1 MKIWKRALSV
11 SITGVMLAAAPMTAL
26 AASPEFARTSE
37 EWARLRDNKMEYDE
51 LEDLIAEY
59 NTTILIPIHIVSYV
73 VNFVW

>member
-51 LEDLIAEY
+51 LEDLDCGIQYHGSDQSAGFE
-59 NTTILIPIHIVSYV
+59 
-73 VNFVW
+73 